1 MSEYQYYEFQAIDR
15 PLSEDEQAYIRTLSR
30 RVMPTSRQAVFTYS
44 FGDFHAD
51 PIKVLE
57 KCFDAMLYLAN
68 WGTRRLMFRLP
79 RALVNAEALAPYCF
93 PDSISTSVTKN
104 HVIVDMCINEET
116 GGEWIE
122 GEGWLSSLI
131 PLRQDVLRGDLRVLY
146 LAWLRAAMLEGELEE
161 FENVL
166 EPPVPANLRKL
177 SAPLKKFVEL
187 FEVDKNLIAV
197 ASEASAEKDDAFER
211 ELETWVARLSEK
223 ERNEFL
229 IRLARGESHV
239 EAELVKRLRE
249 LSLGGKSADQPS
261 AAACRRTISEL
272 LAAAREVTKR
282 RRERERQEAEKARI
296 HKLEEMAPKQPEMWD
311 QVRALIEKKQTSAY
325 DEAVT
330 ILRQL
335 RDLAEHLGQ
344 LERFASRVQ
353 QLAEDYRNRPAL
365 RERLERA
372 GLTKGAK

>member
-1 MSEYQYYEFQAIDR
+1 
-15 PLSEDEQAYIRTLSR
+15 
-30 RVMPTSRQAVFTYS
+30 VPTSRQAVFTYS

-51 PIKVLE
+51 PKKVLE

-68 WGTRRLMFRLP
+68 WGTKRLMFRFP

-93 PDSISTSVTKN
+93 SDSISTTVTKN
-104 HVIVDMCINEET
+104 SVIVDMCINEEA

-122 GEGWLSSLI
+122 GEGWLTSLI
-131 PLRQDVLRGDLRVLY
+131 ALRQDVLRGDLRVLY

-161 FENVL
+161 FEHQP

-187 FEVDKNLIAV
+187 FEVDKDLIAV
-197 ASEASAEKDDAFER
+197 ASEASGEKDDAFER

-229 IRLARGESHV
+229 IRAARGESHV

-249 LSLGGKSADQPS
+249 LSLEGKSADRPS
-261 AAACRRTISEL
+261 AARRRTISEL
-272 LAAAREVTKR
+272 LAAACEGTKR
-282 RRERERQEAEKARI
+282 RRDRERQQTEKARI
-296 HKLEEMAPKQPEMWD
+296 RKLEELAPKQPAMWD
-311 QVRALIEKKQTSAY
+311 QVRALIEKKQANAY
-325 DEAVT
+325 DEAVAV
-330 ILRQL
+330 LRQL

-344 LERFASRVQ
+344 LERFASRVHQ
-353 QLAEDYRNRPAL
+353 IAEDYRNRPAL
-365 RERLERA
+365 RQRLERA